1 MPPPPTPD
9 DSAHRPRQLHGP
21 AVDAKSLNPGD
32 YQNTPGLA
40 AVMPKRFPNGFVVA
54 AHEHV
59 RAQLIFATSGVVEV
73 TANHA
78 LWRIP
83 PQKALWIPQGMPH
96 AMRACGDVEMRTA
109 YVSPEA
115 YGQSAPPVPRMVNV
129 SPLLRELIVRVA
141 AFNIASSLIMLVKDK
156 GRDIGILRTMGASQ
170 GAIMRVFLITGAAV
184 GVVGDL
190 VGFLAPE
197 AGSVLHAP
205 LVAQL
210 GEIALD
216 RLPRKTASAADGR
229 NENLSFTDVDRSAS
243 GGFSFKGSLWER
255 PSDTIGIGAMINGLS
270 RAHRDYFAAGGLG
283 LVVAAKLHE
292 HGVDVLERLVDR
304 ALHVLGEAEDR
315 RTLVGLVRANSLG
328 QTFTKQGGSDESLVF
343 RCGGTAVSGSG
354 RGAAR

>member
-9 DSAHRPRQLHGP
+9 DSAHRPRQRHGP
-21 AVDAKSLNPGD
+21 AEHTKSLNPRD

-141 AFNIASSLIMLVKDK
+141 ALPIEHLPAGREALMTELMLAEIEWSPDQPLPLPSGSDRRLTRICDAILATPSDPRTLEDWAAEAGASS
-156 GRDIGILRTMGASQ
+156 RTLS
-170 GAIMRVFLITGAAV
+170 RLF
-184 GVVGDL
+184 
-190 VGFLAPE
+190 
-197 AGSVLHAP
+197 
-205 LVAQL
+205 VAQT
-210 GEIALD
+210 G
-216 RLPRKTASAADGR
+216 
-229 NENLSFTDVDRSAS
+229 LSFVHWRQQARICAA
-243 GGFSFKGSLWER
+243 L
-255 PSDTIGIGAMINGLS
+255 PLL
-270 RAHRDYFAAGGLG
+270 AAG
-283 LVVAAKLHE
+283 VPV
-292 HGVDVLERLVDR
+292 
-304 ALHVLGEAEDR
+304 
-315 RTLVGLVRANSLG
+315 
-328 QTFTKQGGSDESLVF
+328 
-343 RCGGTAVSGSG
+343 TAVSAELGYETV
-354 RGAAR
+354 GAFSTLFRRFIGVPPSAYAMLSDSA